1 MTQRTHPSGNQKGK
15 PRRRSSTPTLWVL
28 QDPEPLRVVFR
39 AFEDLTTLQQCCSRK
54 VAGAWETERLFGS
67 LLWKP
72 DESGLQRWRRLADM
86 ILTSWTVV
94 DETVRTNRLDPAQC
108 QEAYRRMLRVRV
120 AWGQL
125 DRQADS
131 LARIDHITDC
141 LHQLLIGYAQARGPR
156 TRPQP

>member
-15 PRRRSSTPTLWVL
+15 PRRRSSTPTRWVL
-28 QDPEPLRVVFR
+28 QDPELLRVVFR
-39 AFEDLTTLQQCCSRK
+39 VFEDLTTLRQCCSK
-54 VAGAWETERLFGS
+54 QVATAWEIERLFGS

-94 DETVRTNRLDPAQC
+94 DETVRTNRLDPAQY

-125 DRQADS
+125 DRQTDS
-131 LARIDHITDC
+131 LERIDHITDG
-141 LHQLLIGYAQARGPR
+141 LRQLLIGYAQARGQG
-156 TRPQP
+156 TRPQS